1 MLRLQDKTDP
11 ILFCDRLNGKL
22 TKVLGDFSAFRLSTE
37 SEMPKKGNEWKELWN
52 ISLDCP

>member
-11 ILFCDRLNGKL
+11 ILFCDCLNGKL